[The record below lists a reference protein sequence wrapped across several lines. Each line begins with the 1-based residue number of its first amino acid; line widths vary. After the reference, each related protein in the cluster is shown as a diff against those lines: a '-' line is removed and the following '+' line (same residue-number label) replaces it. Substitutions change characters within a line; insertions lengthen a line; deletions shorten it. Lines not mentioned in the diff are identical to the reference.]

1 MATQTTL
8 GNSRD
13 LSDAKSPWTGFSLGC
28 CGDRTLTALINFLW
42 LPPLRSIQRV
52 QPPANQDRDRWDNP
66 LAARYASAEMTGLWS
81 DNHRYTLWRQVWLAL
96 AEGEAEL
103 GLPISSQQLAEM
115 RAHLDT
121 IDFSKAAD
129 YERRMRHD
137 VFAHLH
143 AFADDCPAARPIIHL
158 GATSA
163 FVTDNTDLVLI
174 RESLDLVAARL
185 ATVIERLSAQALAT
199 KDLVCLGRTHLQPA
213 QPTTIGKR
221 ICLWIHDLLLDLEE
235 ITHRRKLLRARGV
248 KGTTGTQ
255 ASFLELFGGDHARV
269 RRLDEL
275 VAAKLGFHSSYEV
288 TGQTY
293 TRKIDSQV
301 VTALAGLSESCH
313 KAGNDLRLAAAWGEM
328 EEPFEKDQVGSSAMP
343 YKRNPMR
350 AERMC
355 GLARFVMGL
364 AVTAG
369 QTAATQWLER
379 TLDDSAPRRLVLP
392 QAFLAADAQLV
403 IYANIA
409 GGLVVLPGGVRKNLE
424 AHLPFLA
431 SEKILMAATTAGGDR
446 QTLHEA
452 LRTHSHAATARIR
465 DGHDNDLAARLVADP
480 LFSGVDLAAAMRAD
494 DLAGRSAEQ
503 VVEFVAGAVRTALED
518 CPTRGPEAV
527 LKV

>member
-1 MATQTTL
+1 VKLDGTTDP
-8 GNSRD
+8 RD
-13 LSDAKSPWTGFSLGC
+13 L
-28 CGDRTLTALINFLW
+28 
-42 LPPLRSIQRV
+42 
-52 QPPANQDRDRWDNP
+52 WDNP
-66 LAARYASAEMTGLWS
+66 LAARYASAQMTRLWS
-81 DNHRYTLWRQVWLAL
+81 DNHRYRLWREAWLAL
-96 AEGEAEL
+96 AEAEAEL
-103 GLPISSQQLAEM
+103 GLPISPGQLAEL
-115 RAHLDT
+115 RAAVEPV
-121 IDFSKAAD
+121 DFARAAD

-143 AFADDCPAARPIIHL
+143 AFADAAPAARPIIHL

-163 FVTDNTDLVLI
+163 FVTDNVDLILM

-185 ATVIERLSAQALAT
+185 ATVIERLADRALET
-199 KDLVCLGRTHLQPA
+199 KDLACLGRTHLQPA

-235 ITHRRKLLRARGV
+235 VAHRRARLRARGA

-255 ASFLELFGGDHARV
+255 ASFLELFGGDHAKV

-275 VAAKLGFHSSYEV
+275 VARKLGFDASYDV

-293 TRKIDSQV
+293 TRKVDSQV
-301 VTALAGLSESCH
+301 IAALAGVSESAH
-313 KAGNDLRLAAAWGEM
+313 KAGNDLRLAAAWGEL
-328 EEPFEKDQVGSSAMP
+328 EEPFEQEQVGSSAMP
-343 YKRNPMR
+343 FKRNPMR

-364 AVTAG
+364 SVTAG

-392 QAFLAADAQLV
+392 QAFLATDAQLV
-403 IYANIA
+403 LYANIA
-409 GGLVVLPGGVRKNLE
+409 GGLVVLPGGIRRNLE

-431 SEKILMAATTAGGDR
+431 TETILMEATAAGGDR
-446 QTLHEA
+446 QTLHES

-465 DGHDNDLAARLVADP
+465 EGHPNDLIARLAADP
-480 LFSGVDLAAAMRAD
+480 LFDCIDLAAALDARG
-494 DLAGRSAEQ
+494 LTGRSAAQ
-503 VVEFVAGAVRTALED
+503 VEEFVGGPVRAALARH
-518 CPTRGPEAV
+518 PARGPEAA

>member
-1 MATQTTL
+1 M
-8 GNSRD
+8 
-13 LSDAKSPWTGFSLGC
+13 
-28 CGDRTLTALINFLW
+28 
-42 LPPLRSIQRV
+42 
-52 QPPANQDRDRWDNP
+52 QPSANHDRDRWENP
-66 LAARYASAEMTGLWS
+66 LAARYASTEMTRLWS
-81 DNHRYTLWRQVWLAL
+81 DNHRYSLWRQVWLAL
-96 AEGEAEL
+96 AESEAEL
-103 GLPISSQQLAEM
+103 GLAITPQQLAEM
-115 RAHLDT
+115 RGHLDT
-121 IDFSKAAD
+121 IDFAKAAD
-129 YERRMRHD
+129 YEKRMRHD

-163 FVTDNTDLVLI
+163 FVTDNTDLMLI

-185 ATVIERLSAQALAT
+185 ATVIERLAAKAVES
-199 KDLVCLGRTHLQPA
+199 KDVVCLGRTHLQPA

-235 ITHRRKLLRARGV
+235 VTHRRKLLRARGV

-255 ASFLELFGGDHARV
+255 ASFLELFAGDHNKV
-269 RRLDEL
+269 RALDER
-275 VAAKLGFHSSYEV
+275 VAVKLGFHSSYEV

-301 VTALAGLSESCH
+301 TAALAGVSESCH

-328 EEPFEKDQVGSSAMP
+328 EEPFEADQVGSSAMP

-355 GLARFVMGL
+355 GLGRFVMGL

-392 QAFLAADAQLV
+392 QAFLATDAELV
-403 IYANIA
+403 LYANIA

-431 SEKILMAATTAGGDR
+431 AEKILMVGTQAGGDR
-446 QTLHEA
+446 QALHEA
-452 LRTHSHAATARIR
+452 LRTHSHAATAKIR
-465 DGHDNDLAARLVADP
+465 EGAANDLADRLAADP
-480 LFSGVDLAAAMRAD
+480 LFADVNLPAAMAAD
-494 DLAGRSAEQ
+494 DLAGRAAEQ
-503 VVEFVAGAVRTALED
+503 VVEFVDSAVKAALAD
-518 CPTRGPEAV
+518 CPLRAPEAALNV
-527 LKV
+527 

>member
-1 MATQTTL
+1 L
-8 GNSRD
+8 
-13 LSDAKSPWTGFSLGC
+13 
-28 CGDRTLTALINFLW
+28 
-42 LPPLRSIQRV
+42 
-52 QPPANQDRDRWDNP
+52 QPPANHDRDRWENP

-81 DNHRYTLWRQVWLAL
+81 DNHRYSLWRRVWLAL
-96 AEGEAEL
+96 AESEAEL
-103 GLPISSQQLAEM
+103 GLPIGPGQLAEM

-121 IDFSKAAD
+121 VDFAKAAD

-185 ATVIERLSAQALAT
+185 ATVIERLAARALET
-199 KDLVCLGRTHLQPA
+199 KELVCLGRTHLQPA

-235 ITHRRKLLRARGV
+235 VTHRRKLLRARGV

-255 ASFLELFGGDHARV
+255 ASFLELFGGDHGKV

-293 TRKIDSQV
+293 SRKIDSQV
-301 VTALAGLSESCH
+301 TAALAGVSESCH
-313 KAGNDLRLAAAWGEM
+313 KAGNDLRLAAAWGHALQAK
-328 EEPFEKDQVGSSAMP
+328 PDAG
-343 YKRNPMR
+343 R
-350 AERMC
+350 ADVRAGTVRDGAGGDGRPDGRHAVARADARRLGAATA
-355 GLARFVMGL
+355 GLA
-364 AVTAG
+364 AG
-369 QTAATQWLER
+369 VPGHRRAAGALCQHRRRLGG
-379 TLDDSAPRRLVLP
+379 APRRRP
-392 QAFLAADAQLV
+392 QKSRGPSPLL
-403 IYANIA
+403 
-409 GGLVVLPGGVRKNLE
+409 GTK
-424 AHLPFLA
+424 
-431 SEKILMAATTAGGDR
+431 AGGDR
-446 QTLHEA
+446 QALHEA

-465 DGHDNDLAARLVADP
+465 AGEANDLADRLAADP
-480 LFSGVDLAAAMRAD
+480 LFADVDLPAALAPN
-494 DLAGRSAEQ
+494 DLAGRSAAQ
-503 VVEFVAGAVRTALED
+503 VVEFVEGAVATALAES
-518 CPTRGPEAV
+518 PARGPESA

>member
-1 MATQTTL
+1 L
-8 GNSRD
+8 PEPLLD
-13 LSDAKSPWTGFSLGC
+13 KLLSD
-28 CGDRTLTALINFLW
+28 NFPTIRITRLDAH
-42 LPPLRSIQRV
+42 PTTD
-52 QPPANQDRDRWDNP
+52 ARDRWDNP
-66 LAARYASAEMTGLWS
+66 LAARYASTEMTRLWS
-81 DNHRYTLWRQVWLAL
+81 DNHRYRLWRQAWLAL
-96 AEGEAEL
+96 AESEAEL
-103 GLPISSQQLAEM
+103 GLPISAGQLAEM
-115 RAHLDT
+115 RAALEP
-121 IDFSKAAD
+121 IDFAKAAD

-143 AFADDCPAARPIIHL
+143 TFGDACPSARPILHL

-163 FVTDNTDLVLI
+163 FVTDNADLVLI
-174 RESLDLVAARL
+174 RESLDLLIARL
-185 ATVIERLSAQALAT
+185 ATVVERLAAQALKT

-235 ITHRRKLLRARGV
+235 LTHRRKLLRARGV

-255 ASFLELFGGDHARV
+255 ASFLELFGGDHAKV

-301 VTALAGLSESCH
+301 VAALAGLSESTH
-313 KAGNDLRLAAAWGEM
+313 KAGNDLRLAAAWGEL
-328 EEPFEKDQVGSSAMP
+328 EEPFEQEQVGSSAMP

-364 AVTAG
+364 AVTTG

-403 IYANIA
+403 LYANIA
-409 GGLVVLPGGVRKNLE
+409 GGLVVLPGGIRRNLA

-446 QTLHEA
+446 QELHEA
-452 LRTHSHAATARIR
+452 LRRHSHAATAVIR
-465 DGHDNDLAARLVADP
+465 EGGENDLAVRLAGDP
-480 LFSGVDLAAAMRAD
+480 LFAGIDLVAAMNSE
-494 DLAGRSAEQ
+494 DLAGRSSAQ
-503 VVEFVAGAVRTALED
+503 VDEFVSGAVAAALAD
-518 CPTRGPEAV
+518 CPARAADAV
-527 LKV
+527 LTV

>member
-1 MATQTTL
+1 M
-8 GNSRD
+8 NSQRPLDPRD
-13 LSDAKSPWTGFSLGC
+13 
-28 CGDRTLTALINFLW
+28 
-42 LPPLRSIQRV
+42 V
-52 QPPANQDRDRWDNP
+52 WDNP
-66 LAARYASAEMTGLWS
+66 LATRYASAEMTRLWS
-81 DNHRYTLWRQVWLAL
+81 DNHRYRLWRQVWLAL
-96 AEGEAEL
+96 AEAEAEL
-103 GLPISSQQLAEM
+103 GLPITPAQLAEM
-115 RAHLDT
+115 RANLDA
-121 IDFSKAAD
+121 IDFAKAAE

-143 AFADDCPAARPIIHL
+143 TFADACPAARPIIHL

-163 FVTDNTDLVLI
+163 FVTDNVDLVLM

-185 ATVIERLSAQALAT
+185 ATVIERLAVKALET

-235 ITHRRKLLRARGV
+235 VTHRRKLLRARGV

-255 ASFLELFGGDHARV
+255 ASFLELFGGDHAKV

-293 TRKIDSQV
+293 TRKVDSQV
-301 VTALAGLSESCH
+301 CAALAGVSESTH
-313 KAGNDLRLAAAWGEM
+313 KAGNDLRLAAAWGEL
-328 EEPFEKDQVGSSAMP
+328 EEPFEQEQVGSSAMP

-355 GLARFVMGL
+355 GLGRFVMGL
-364 AVTAG
+364 AATAG
-369 QTAATQWLER
+369 QTAAVQWMER

-392 QAFLAADAQLV
+392 QAFLATDAQLV

-409 GGLVVLPGGVRKNLE
+409 GGLVVLPGGIRRNLE

-431 SEKILMAATTAGGDR
+431 SERLLMAGTTAGGDR
-446 QTLHEA
+446 QELHEA
-452 LRTHSHAATARIR
+452 IRSHSHAATARIR
-465 DGHDNDLAARLVADP
+465 AGHENDLVARLAADP
-480 LFSGVDLAAAMRAD
+480 LFAGVDLEAAMD
-494 DLAGRSAEQ
+494 TQGLAGRAAAQ
-503 VVEFVAGAVRTALED
+503 VEEFIAGAVRIALEE
-518 CPTRGPEAV
+518 CPVRGPESA

>member
-1 MATQTTL
+1 MNPQRPL
-8 GNSRD
+8 DPRD
-13 LSDAKSPWTGFSLGC
+13 
-28 CGDRTLTALINFLW
+28 
-42 LPPLRSIQRV
+42 V
-52 QPPANQDRDRWDNP
+52 WDNP
-66 LAARYASAEMTGLWS
+66 LATRYASAEMTRLWS
-81 DNHRYTLWRQVWLAL
+81 DNHRYRLWRETWLAL
-96 AEGEAEL
+96 AEAEAEL
-103 GLPISSQQLAEM
+103 GLPISAEQLAQM
-115 RAHLDT
+115 RANLEP
-121 IDFSKAAD
+121 IDFAKAAE

-143 AFADDCPAARPIIHL
+143 TFADACPAARPIIHL

-163 FVTDNTDLVLI
+163 FVTDNVDLVLM

-185 ATVIERLSAQALAT
+185 ATVIERLAVKALET

-235 ITHRRKLLRARGV
+235 VTHRRKLLRARGV

-255 ASFLELFGGDHARV
+255 ASFLELFGGDHAKV

-293 TRKIDSQV
+293 TRKVDSQV
-301 VTALAGLSESCH
+301 CAALAGVSESTH
-313 KAGNDLRLAAAWGEM
+313 KAGNDLRLAAAWGEL
-328 EEPFEKDQVGSSAMP
+328 EEPFEQDQVGSSAMP

-355 GLARFVMGL
+355 GLGRFVMGL
-364 AVTAG
+364 AATAG
-369 QTAATQWLER
+369 QTAAVQWMER

-392 QAFLAADAQLV
+392 QAFLATDAQLV

-409 GGLVVLPGGVRKNLE
+409 GGLVVLPGGIRRNLE

-431 SEKILMAATTAGGDR
+431 SERLLMAGTTAGGDR
-446 QTLHEA
+446 QELHEA
-452 LRTHSHAATARIR
+452 IRSHSHAATARIR
-465 DGHDNDLAARLVADP
+465 AGHDNDLVARLAADP
-480 LFSGVDLAAAMRAD
+480 LFAGVDLEAAMD
-494 DLAGRSAEQ
+494 TQGLAGRAEAQ
-503 VVEFVAGAVRTALED
+503 VEEFIAGAVRIALEE
-518 CPTRGPEAV
+518 CPVRGPESA

>member
-1 MATQTTL
+1 VNT
-8 GNSRD
+8 SRP
-13 LSDAKSPWTGFSLGC
+13 SDP
-28 CGDRTLTALINFLW
+28 
-42 LPPLRSIQRV
+42 
-52 QPPANQDRDRWDNP
+52 RDRWENP
-66 LAARYASAEMTGLWS
+66 LSARYASAEMSAIWS
-81 DNHRYTLWRQVWLAL
+81 DDHRYRLWRETWLAL
-96 AEGEAEL
+96 AEAEAEL
-103 GLPISSQQLAEM
+103 GLPITPAQLAEM
-115 RAHLDT
+115 RANLGP
-121 IDFSKAAD
+121 IDFGKAAE

-143 AFADDCPAARPIIHL
+143 AFGDVCPLARPILHL

-163 FVTDNTDLVLI
+163 FVTDNADLMLV

-185 ATVIERLSAQALAT
+185 ATVIERLAERALAT
-199 KDLVCLGRTHLQPA
+199 RDLVCLGRTHLQPA

-235 ITHRRKLLRARGV
+235 IRHRRGLLRARGV

-255 ASFLELFGGDHARV
+255 ASFLELFDGDHGKV

-275 VAAKLGFHSSYEV
+275 VARKLGFEASYEV
-288 TGQTY
+288 SGQTY

-301 VTALAGLSESCH
+301 VAALAGVAESTH
-313 KAGNDLRLAAAWGEM
+313 KAGNDLRLAAAWGEL
-328 EEPFEKDQVGSSAMP
+328 EEPFEQEQVGSSAMP

-364 AVTAG
+364 AATAG
-369 QTAATQWLER
+369 QTAAVQWLER

-392 QAFLAADAQLV
+392 QAFLATDAQLV

-409 GGLVVLPGGVRKNLE
+409 GGLVALPGSIRRNLD

-431 SEKILMAATTAGGDR
+431 SERILMAATKAGGDR

-465 DGHDNDLAARLVADP
+465 DGHDNDLAARLAGDP
-480 LFSGVDLAAAMRAD
+480 LFAGIDLAAALEPEG
-494 DLAGRSAEQ
+494 LAGRAAEQ
-503 VVEFVAGAVRTALED
+503 VDEFIHGAVRTALAS
-518 CPTRGPEAV
+518 CPARATAADLEI
-527 LKV
+527 